1 MERLQENGRE
11 VSDRMKELQEQM
23 NLIRETLEALDGR

>member
-1 MERLQENGRE
+1 MKMEE
-11 VSDRMKELQEQM
+11 SDRMKELQEQM